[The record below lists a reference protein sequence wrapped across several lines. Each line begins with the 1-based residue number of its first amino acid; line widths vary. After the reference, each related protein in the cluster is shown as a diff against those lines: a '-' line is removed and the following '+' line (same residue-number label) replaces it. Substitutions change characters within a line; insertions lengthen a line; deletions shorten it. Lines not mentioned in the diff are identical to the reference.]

1 MYTNNFVTQAIIKLK
16 ELALHRRN
24 IGLLERQGSRLIDDE
39 HSSIITKSGHL
50 QPEES
55 TIWAVG
61 VCSVVVHRSILTRQ

>member
-39 HSSIITKSGHL
+39 HLSIITKAAYL
-50 QPEES
+50 RLEES
-55 TIWAVG
+55 TAWVAG
-61 VCSVVVHRSILTRQ
+61 VRSEVVHRSILTRQ